1 MESNK
6 IKEQLLSALKTGFID
21 ESHLSNPEYVPEI
34 LINDQSRNK
43 KVLSTIQRELSEC
56 DNFIISAAF
65 LTMSGFAS
73 LSNKLFE
80 LREKGVKGKILVS
93 QYLNFTEPEAL
104 KRLLDFDNISSK
116 IVTEDDFHSK
126 GFLFKKGNYYTL
138 IIGSSNLTAKALST
152 NQEWN
157 LKVKAHKN
165 SELIKSFQNEFLI
178 AYKKAIKITEEYIS
192 EYAEIYSNRIRS
204 ERNLKSINEKNVSKL
219 FTPNK
224 MQKEALRELNKLRS
238 QEATK
243 AILISATGTGKT
255 LLSAF
260 DAKNFKP
267 KKFLFVVHREN
278 IARAAMSEY
287 KKVFGNNLNCSV
299 YIGADRNIESDYIF
313 STIQTLSRDN
323 HLQNFNPDHFDYIV
337 IDETHRSGAK
347 SYKKILNYFNPKFL
361 LGMTATPD
369 RTDGYDIFTH
379 FDHNIAYEIRLQ
391 RALSENMLSP
401 FHYYGVTDIMV
412 NGELIDDNADFNLL
426 TRNERVDRILE
437 KISYYGCCD
446 GNPRGLIFCSR
457 KDEAKS
463 LSDMFNQRG
472 YNTISLTGENSEAQR
487 KDGIEKLESGN
498 SEEKLDYIF
507 TVDIFNEGI
516 DIPKI
521 NQVIM
526 LRPTQSS
533 IIFVQQLGRGLR
545 KVESKDYLT
554 VIDFIGNYSNNYLI
568 PIALFGDR
576 SYSKDKIR
584 KLIVTGSE
592 MIPGSSTVNFD
603 KITKERI
610 FESIDNTN
618 MQTKLA
624 LKTDYDLLKFKI
636 GRPPKMVDFHKHD
649 GRDPY
654 SFVDY
659 KKSYFNFVVLMGDIS
674 ENSIT
679 EKQKL
684 LLEIFSKK
692 INNSKSIE
700 ESLLLR
706 ELIHEGSI
714 TFEDLISKIEKSFDF
729 ITDKSSIINSLSVL
743 NLNYHTLRHDK
754 KTITYSE
761 YIGDSIANIDNNKI
775 IVTEFFKK
783 QLSNKTFRKFLLD
796 STYSSIR
803 KFKSLYKKNYYKKGF
818 VLYRKYSRS
827 DVLRLL
833 GHKKEEVNQNISG
846 YFKAKDN
853 SFCPIFVT
861 YKKDE
866 DIADTIKYQDKFLDN
881 HTLQWESKNNRTMN
895 SPEIVA
901 FQNEKNIRL
910 PLFIKKSDDEGTD
923 HYYMGELKPI
933 DGSFVQEKKANK
945 SIVRLKY
952 EVFPP
957 VEQSLYNYITSNE
970 E

>member
-1 MESNK
+1 MKTTKN
-6 IKEQLLSALKTGFID
+6 KEQLISALKTGFID
-21 ESHLSNPEYVPEI
+21 EDYLSNPEYVPEI
-34 LINDQSRNK
+34 LTNDQSRNK
-43 KVLSTIQRELSEC
+43 KVLSTILKELSEC

-73 LSNKLFE
+73 LSSKLYE
-80 LREKGVKGKILVS
+80 LKEKGIKGKILVS
-93 QYLNFTEPEAL
+93 QYLNFTEPVAL
-104 KRLLDFDNISSK
+104 RKLTEFENISSR
-116 IVTEDDFHSK
+116 IVTKDNFHSK
-126 GFLFKKGNYYTL
+126 GFLFKKDNYYTL
-138 IIGSSNLTAKALST
+138 IIGSSNLTANALST

-157 LKVKAHKN
+157 LKVKAHKK
-165 SELIKSFQNEFLI
+165 SELIKSFQNEFHL
-178 AYKKAIKITEEYIS
+178 AYRKAITITDEYIS
-192 EYAEIYSNRIRS
+192 EYSEVYFNRLRS
-204 ERNLKSINEKNVSKL
+204 EENLKTINEKNNVAL
-219 FTPNK
+219 FSPNK
-224 MQKEALRELNKLRS
+224 MQQEALRALKKLRNDN
-238 QEATK
+238 ANK

-260 DAKNFKP
+260 DAKEFSP

-278 IARAAMSEY
+278 IARAALSEY
-287 KKVFGNNLNCSV
+287 KKVFGQNLNCSV
-299 YIGADRNIESDYIF
+299 YIGADRNVDSDYIF

-323 HLQNFNPDHFDYIV
+323 HLQKFTPDHFDYIV

-347 SYKKILNYFNPKFL
+347 SYKKILSHFNPKFL

-437 KISYYGCCD
+437 KINYYGCCD

-463 LSDMFNQRG
+463 LSDMFNKRG
-472 YNTISLTGENSEAQR
+472 YNTISLTGENSEDQR
-487 KDGIEKLESGN
+487 KEAIERLESEN
-498 SEEKLDYIF
+498 TEDKLDYIF

-545 KVESKDYLT
+545 KVENKDYLT

-576 SYSKDKIR
+576 SFNKDKIR

-603 KITKERI
+603 KITKDRI

-618 MQTKLA
+618 MQTKLV
-624 LKTDYDLLKFKI
+624 LKRDYDLLKFKT
-636 GRPPKMVDFHKHD
+636 GRQPKMVDFHKHD
-649 GRDPY
+649 GRDPF
-654 SFVDY
+654 SFIVY
-659 KKSYFNFVVLMGDIS
+659 KKSYFNFVVLMGDA
-674 ENSIT
+674 EEDSINET
-679 EKQKL
+679 QKL

-706 ELIHEGSI
+706 ELIHKGKF
-714 TFEDLISKIEKSFDF
+714 TFGDIISKI
-729 ITDKSSIINSLSVL
+729 KSSLNFTPDKVSITNSLHII

-754 KTITYSE
+754 RTITYHE
-761 YIGDSIANIDNNKI
+761 LIGENIADVKDKTIKI
-775 IVTEFFKK
+775 SEFFKK
-783 QLSNKTFRKFLLD
+783 QLTNKTFRKFLLD

-803 KFKSLYKKNYYKKGF
+803 KFKTLYQKEYYRRGF

-846 YFKAKDN
+846 YFRARDN

-866 DIADTIKYQDKFLDN
+866 DIADTIKYEDKFLDN
-881 HTLQWESKNNRTMN
+881 HTLQWQSKNNRTMN

-901 FQNEKNIRL
+901 FQNEKDIKM

-923 HYYMGELKPI
+923 HYYIGDLKPI
-933 DGSFVQEKKANK
+933 PGSFVQEKKANK
-945 SIVRLKY
+945 PIVRLKY
-952 EVFPP
+952 EVSPP
-957 VEQSLYNYITSNE
+957 VEKSLYSYIISND
-970 E
+970 